1 MQKINTMKLK
11 LFLFFA
17 FICSLFSF
25 GQTFYLVGG
34 ASAAGWDSGNALDMY
49 QRDNITSLN
58 TYLTNGESFR
68 FLGQKDWSPINY
80 SLDVPNIRLQY
91 RFFKTSSNN
100 ITTTSADDENMKF
113 TGATGYYK
121 IVINSDFAAKTLNI
135 IQQPAIY
142 NNNLPELYLVGS
154 MQAWDPS
161 TAIVIPS
168 DPSGTGKY
176 KAYIN
181 IPDGCEFKIL
191 GQKDWGDIEYGNLGG
206 LGYSGFLGYKG
217 DNDNFKVNGGGKF
230 YSVEIDL
237 RRGTLK
243 IPNLEILATENIIV
257 KSKIKFSPNPAKDKI
272 IFDKEVKAF
281 SIYDLSGKLVQ
292 ISNIKS
298 NELYISNLKSGN
310 YILKISTENGDYTE
324 KLVKE

>member
-1 MQKINTMKLK
+1 
-11 LFLFFA
+11 
-17 FICSLFSF
+17 
-25 GQTFYLVGG
+25 LVGA
-34 ASAAGWDSGNALDMY
+34 ASAAGWDSGYALDMY

-68 FLGQKDWSPINY
+68 FLGQKGWNALNY
-80 SLDVPNIRLQY
+80 SIDAPNIYPAY
-91 RFFKTSSNN
+91 RYFKNVSPNIITSNDS
-100 ITTTSADDENMKF
+100 ENMYF

-121 IVINSDFAAKTLNI
+121 IVINSDFAAKSLNI
-135 IQQPAIY
+135 IPQPAVY
-142 NNNLPELYLVGS
+142 NNNLTELYLVGS

-191 GQKDWGDIEYGNLGG
+191 GQKAWGDIEYGNLRG
-206 LGYSGFLGYKG
+206 LGFSGFLGYKG

-237 RRGTLK
+237 RRGTIK
-243 IPNLEILATENIIV
+243 IPNLEILTTENIIV
-257 KSKIKFSPNPAKDKI
+257 KCKIKFSPNPAKDKI
-272 IFDKEVKAF
+272 IFNKEVKAVF
-281 SIYDLSGKLVQ
+281 
-292 ISNIKS
+292 NI
-298 NELYISNLKSGN
+298 
-310 YILKISTENGDYTE
+310 
-324 KLVKE
+324 

>member
-25 GQTFYLVGG
+25 GQTFYLVGA
-34 ASAAGWDSGNALDMY
+34 ASAAGWSSNHALDMY
-49 QRDNITSLN
+49 QKDNITTLN
-58 TYLTNGESFR
+58 TYLTTGESFR
-68 FLGQKDWSPINY
+68 FLGQKDWSPLNY
-80 SLDVPNIRLQY
+80 SLDLPNIRSEY
-91 RFFKTSSNN
+91 RYFKSFSNN
-100 ITTTSADDENMKF
+100 VSPDNSDENMKF

-121 IVINSDFAAKTLNI
+121 IVINSDFAAKSLNI
-135 IQQPAIY
+135 IQQPAVY

-154 MQAWDPS
+154 MQAWNPS

-191 GQKDWGDIEYGNLGG
+191 GQKAWGDIEYGNLRG
-206 LGYSGFLGYKG
+206 LGFSGFLGYKG

-237 RRGTLK
+237 RRGTINIL
-243 IPNLEILATENIIV
+243 NILATENIIV

-272 IFDKEVKAF
+272 IFDKEVKAV